1 MSSVAISDP
10 DQLARLGF
18 TAEAVVVIA
27 KTWLAASAD
36 G

>member
-10 DQLARLGF
+10 DQLAKSGF
-18 TAEAVVVIA
+18 MAEAVVGIA
-27 KTWLAASAD
+27 KTWLAASAH

>member
-10 DQLARLGF
+10 DRLARFGF
-18 TAEAVVVIA
+18 MAHAVVGIA

>member
-10 DQLARLGF
+10 DRLARFGF
-18 TAEAVVVIA
+18 TAEAVVGIA
-27 KTWLAASAD
+27 KTWLAACGD

>member
-1 MSSVAISDP
+1 MRSVAISDP
-10 DQLARLGF
+10 DQFARFGF
-18 TAEAVVVIA
+18 MAQADVGIA